1 MLLTNGVSAI
11 RWTLIRSLT
20 GRLAMKTSVYEGY
33 YDGKNIITDAK
44 LEKDQRVR
52 IIPVDSAAG
61 ALHQYKDVSK
71 ISREKEV
78 FANEMVKK
86 HS

>member
-1 MLLTNGVSAI
+1 MERKS
-11 RWTLIRSLT
+11 
-20 GRLAMKTSVYEGY
+20 RLRY

-44 LEKDQRVR
+44 LKKNQKVR
-52 IIPVDSAAG
+52 IIPIDSAAG
-61 ALHQYKDVSK
+61 SLHQYADISK
-71 ISREKEV
+71 IPMEKEV